1 MENTEAKAIATLG
14 NPATD
19 LTRGGLIA
27 LNNDYTVN
35 DLEEFQN
42 GRNRARGLLK
52 TPSFEDFKSY
62 VLNYATILAEGE
74 NLIVQSIAPIF
85 VDHKNV
91 SATAIL
97 NFVEKGFSQGH
108 CDHKALLQLEPTVVW
123 SKLNALKDRKLSQR
137 DFAIFLED
145 WVSVLEI
152 TDADGNVIGGA
163 QALSAVRNMKIDSTV
178 SSDHSVGNLS
188 ESRSR
193 FEQVEARSKEDFT
206 PAYFKIRNSAYFGL
220 DERLIVLRLIVN
232 TNEDKPTFSIQI
244 VKEEL
249 LLDEIIQDFK
259 AKVIELLPEN
269 PVRIGTFAA

>member
-62 VLNYATILAEGE
+62 VLNFAPTLAEDE
-74 NLIVQSIAPIF
+74 SLIVQSIAPVF

-97 NFVEKGFSQGH
+97 NFVANGFSQGH

-137 DFAIFLED
+137 DFAVFLED
-145 WVSVLEI
+145 WLSVLEI
-152 TDADGNVIGGA
+152 TDAVGNVIGGA
-163 QALSAVRNMKIDSTV
+163 QALAAVRNMKIDATV
-178 SSDHSVGNLS
+178 SADHSVGNMS

-193 FEQVEARSKEDFT
+193 FDQVEARSKEEFT
-206 PAYFKIRNSAYFGL
+206 PAYFKIRDSAYFGL
-220 DERLIVLRLIVN
+220 DERLIVLRLVIN
-232 TNEDKPTFSIQI
+232 TNDDKPVFSIQI

-259 AKVIELLPEN
+259 AKVIELLPDN
-269 PVRIGTFAA
+269 PVRIGTFTA

>member
-1 MENTEAKAIATLG
+1 MENTEANAIAVLA
-14 NPATD
+14 NPVKGVARGD
-19 LTRGGLIA
+19 LVA
-27 LNNDYTVN
+27 VHEDYKIQ
-35 DLEEFQN
+35 DLEIFQG

-62 VLNYATILAEGE
+62 VLSAEPKHNEDGAIT
-74 NLIVQSIAPIF
+74 LLGAPVF

-97 NFVEKGFSQGH
+97 NFALKGFSQGH

-137 DFAIFLED
+137 DFAVFLED

-152 TDADGNVIGGA
+152 TDATGNVIGGA
-163 QALSAVRNMKIDSTV
+163 QALAAIRNMKIDATV
-178 SSDHSVGNLS
+178 SADHSVGNMS

-193 FEQVEARSKEDFT
+193 FDQVEARSKEEFT
-206 PAYFKIRNSAYFGL
+206 PAYFKIRDSAYFGL
-220 DERLIVLRLIVN
+220 DERLIVLRLVIN
-232 TNEDKPTFSIQI
+232 TNDDKPVFSIQI

-259 AKVIELLPEN
+259 AKVIELLPDN
-269 PVRIGTFAA
+269 PVRIGTFTA

>member
-62 VLNYATILAEGE
+62 VLNCAPTLAEDE
-74 NLIVQSIAPIF
+74 SLKVQFLAPVF

-97 NFVEKGFSQGH
+97 NFVENGFS
-108 CDHKALLQLEPTVVW
+108 TVVW

-137 DFAIFLED
+137 DFAVFLED

>member
-42 GRNRARGLLK
+42 GRNRARGELK

-62 VLNYATILAEGE
+62 VLNCAPTLAEDE
-74 NLIVQSIAPIF
+74 SLKVQVLAPVF

-97 NFVEKGFSQGH
+97 NFTSTGYSQGH

-137 DFAIFLED
+137 DFAVFLED

-152 TDADGNVIGGA
+152 TDADGNIIGGA
-163 QALSAVRNMKIDSTV
+163 QALSAIRNMKIDATV
-178 SSDHSVGNLS
+178 SADHSVGNLS

-193 FEQVEARSKEDFT
+193 FEQVEARSKEEFT
-206 PAYFKIRNSAYFGL
+206 PAYFKIRDSAYFGL

-232 TNEDKPTFSIQI
+232 TNDEKPTFSIQI

-269 PVRIGTFAA
+269 PVRIGTFTA